1 MIVSNEIIYDLH
13 VYRHRIQRKRDVT
26 TKSLIT
32 LDKIYLAVQRPRYYQ
47 EVLKQTKNQKGTL
60 RSKIR
65 SCTTWCQFVLR
76 NIIML
81 KLSFTKT
88 ETGKPPISHLNYC
101 MHKRI
106 CKKKKS
112 PRLLYFNLFLNHVYT
127 LKQ

>member
-32 LDKIYLAVQRPRYYQ
+32 FDKIYLAVQRPRYYQ
-47 EVLKQTKNQKGTL
+47 EALKQKRNQKGTL

-76 NIIML
+76 NII
-81 KLSFTKT
+81 KLNCPLKT
-88 ETGKPPISHLNYC
+88 ETGNPPISHLSYYI
-101 MHKRI
+101 HKRI
-106 CKKKKS
+106 CKKKEEPK
-112 PRLLYFNLFLNHVYT
+112 LLYFNLFLNHVYT